1 MQTDYTPSPQVEF
14 HGTGIRVNGVEV
26 SGESLLAWFIDYAD
40 SGYVRKFDAASRAAF
55 DRTEETEPGLFDSIT
70 HLIQTAGG
78 LG

>member
-1 MQTDYTPSPQVEF
+1 MQTDYNPGPQVEF

-26 SGESLLAWFIDYAD
+26 SGESLLAWFIDHAD

-55 DRTEETEPGLFDSIT
+55 DRIERTDLGLFDSIT
-70 HLIQTAGG
+70 HLIQIAGG